1 MERVRG
7 ELPAAS
13 GVPQRMSVVLTCGG
27 DILCCLGEE
36 QPGLDLQNALWS
48 LRELQMDTGTVGWH
62 CHPKPQ
68 AVECHTVNAAFN
80 RNVSDLGG
88 VLSRAAVW
96 GQQGFHAISWR

>member
-1 MERVRG
+1 MRWSWGEENMERVRG

-48 LRELQMDTGTVGWH
+48 LRELQMDTGTAGWH

-68 AVECHTVNAAFN
+68 AV
-80 RNVSDLGG
+80 G
-88 VLSRAAVW
+88 SRALSV
-96 GQQGFHAISWR
+96 IR